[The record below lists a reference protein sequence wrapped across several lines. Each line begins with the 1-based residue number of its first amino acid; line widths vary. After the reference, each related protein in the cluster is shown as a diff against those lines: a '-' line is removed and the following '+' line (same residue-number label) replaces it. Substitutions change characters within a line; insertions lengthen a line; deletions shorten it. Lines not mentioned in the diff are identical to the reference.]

1 MIEIDGSY
9 GEGGGQ
15 MLRMSIA
22 FSSITKKPVR
32 IFNIRANRPNPG
44 LRNQHIA
51 SIETVSKICNANV
64 KGLKIGSSEIEFYPR
79 EIEGGEYEFDVGT
92 AGSIALVLQACI
104 IPSIFAEKETKLILK
119 GGTDVRWAPPWDYF
133 KNVFLEILRKMG
145 IEIYGKLHKRGYYPA
160 GGGKVEVIIKPCKEI
175 RPIYFDE
182 KVEEIEGIVNI
193 SNLPVQ
199 IAERI
204 KKSVEE
210 NIKDFPKNIRIE
222 KYEAISPGVGIVLWS
237 KPKILGADCL
247 GEKGRRAEEIG
258 ESVSKKILEEIYAN
272 VDLDEKAVDQI
283 IPFLAISGYK
293 TCFKCKKISN
303 HATTELFLL
312 KKFLDLD
319 AKVSGNDICE
329 VEINGKK
336 LL

>member
-1 MIEIDGSY
+1 MIEVDGSY

-15 MLRMSIA
+15 ILRMSIA
-22 FSSITKKPVR
+22 FSSITKKQVK

-44 LRNQHIA
+44 LRNQHITA
-51 SIETVSKICNANV
+51 IETVSKICNAKV
-64 KGLKIGSSEIEFYPR
+64 KGLKIGSSEIEFYPG

-92 AGSIALVLQACI
+92 AGSITLILQACI

-133 KNVFLEILRKMG
+133 KNVFFEILKKMG
-145 IEIYGKLHKRGYYPA
+145 IEIYGKLHRRGYYPA

-175 RPIYFDE
+175 KPIYFDE
-182 KVEEIEGIVNI
+182 KFEEIEGIVNI

-204 KKSVEE
+204 KRAAEE
-210 NIKDFPKNIRIE
+210 NIKDRFSKNIRIE
-222 KYEAISPGVGIVLWS
+222 KYNAISPGVGLVLWS

-247 GEKGRRAEEIG
+247 GEKGKRAEEIG
-258 ESVSKKILEEIYAN
+258 EIVSKKILQEIDAN

-293 TCFKCKKISN
+293 TCFKCRKVSN
-303 HATTELFLL
+303 HASTELFLL

-319 AKVSGNDICE
+319 TKMSGNDI
-329 VEINGKK
+329 
-336 LL
+336 